1 MRIGL
6 VIWVIIAAIV
16 SGTAPIEP
24 ELSELMMA
32 YQAGRLEAFDALY
45 AKLAPKLRGYLSSH
59 TYNASLT
66 EDLLQETFLQIH
78 RSRHTYAPPR
88 PVRPWV
94 FAIARHVYLMH
105 RRASARRYSVET
117 AAPGE
122 LPEVPVPPA
131 MEQLGSHRDVWR
143 ALAELSDDRREA
155 VLLHHVWG
163 FTFGEI
169 GAMLGIRAGTAKL
182 RAHRAISALRT
193 LLASPD
199 ARGGARDPR

>member
-1 MRIGL
+1 M
-6 VIWVIIAAIV
+6 AAIV
-16 SGTAPIEP
+16 SESAPIEP
-24 ELSELMMA
+24 ELSELMVA

-45 AKLAPKLRGYLSSH
+45 AKLAPKLRGFLSSF

-66 EDLLQETFLQIH
+66 QDLLQETFLQIH

-88 PVRPWV
+88 PVRPWA

-105 RRASARRYSVET
+105 RRASARRHRVET
-117 AAPGE
+117 SAFEE

-131 MEQLGSHRDVWR
+131 MEQLGSHRDVWN

-169 GAMLGIRAGTAKL
+169 GAMLGIREGTAKL
-182 RAHRAISALRT
+182 RAHRALGALRT

-199 ARGGARDPR
+199 EGGAARDPR